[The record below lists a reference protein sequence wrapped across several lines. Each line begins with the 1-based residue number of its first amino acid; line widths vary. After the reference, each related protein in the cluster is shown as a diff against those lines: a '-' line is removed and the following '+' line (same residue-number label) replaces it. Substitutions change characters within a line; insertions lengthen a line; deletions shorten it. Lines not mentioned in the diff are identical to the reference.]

1 MGVLV
6 KLNSIIEAIDVQISE
21 SSSYLNKKTGEI
33 LMFVDEEL
41 TSAEEEDSMEDC
53 PGWQRENILAAREML
68 DHEDDYLQL
77 PSAYDINQYRIMEK
91 FCFSVESR
99 EISEA
104 LRSTIKGKG
113 AFRRFRDALNR
124 LDCTDEWYKYRALA
138 IRQIAID
145 WCDSNHIEFVDE

>member
-1 MGVLV
+1 MGILV

-33 LMFVDEEL
+33 LMFMEEEL
-41 TSAEEEDSMEDC
+41 TSAEKEDSLEDC
-53 PGWQRENILAAREML
+53 PGWQQENILAAREML

-91 FCFSVESR
+91 FCFSIKSR

-104 LRSTIKGKG
+104 LRNTIKGKG
-113 AFRRFRDALNR
+113 AFRRFKDALDK
-124 LDCTDEWYKYRALA
+124 LDYTDEWYKYRALT

-145 WCDSNHIEFVDE
+145 WCDSNRIEFVDE